1 MVEEELD
8 EIQYLEDKLNCKS
21 EEIEKLTRKLEIQSK
36 VIMDLKM
43 QNNQKSEN
51 DNPTTEWESID
62 YEIKSIKS

>member
-43 QNNQKSEN
+43 QNNQKN
-51 DNPTTEWESID
+51 
-62 YEIKSIKS
+62 